1 METDRNGLEI
11 LDREQCLNLLSFAT
25 IGRVGLTD
33 RALPT
38 VLPVNFHLDGERIL
52 IRTGEGSK
60 LDAALR
66 GNVVAFEADDFD
78 PLYHHGWSVVVTG
91 VATAFTDPDEVAA
104 LASAPLTR
112 WAPLGNETLV
122 SISTEIISGRRLGP
136 NRVTQPA
143 TEPVDINDPGL

>member
-1 METDRNGLEI
+1 MEFDQNGLEI
-11 LDREQCLNLLSFAT
+11 LDREQCLNLLALET

-66 GNVVAFEADDFD
+66 GNVVAFEVDDFD
-78 PLYHHGWSVVVTG
+78 AQYHHGWSVVVTG
-91 VATAFTDPDEVAA
+91 VATAITAPDEFAA
-104 LASAPLTR
+104 LASAPVAR
-112 WAPLGNETLV
+112 WAPAGERPWCR
-122 SISTEIISGRRLGP
+122 SRPR
-136 NRVTQPA
+136 
-143 TEPVDINDPGL
+143 